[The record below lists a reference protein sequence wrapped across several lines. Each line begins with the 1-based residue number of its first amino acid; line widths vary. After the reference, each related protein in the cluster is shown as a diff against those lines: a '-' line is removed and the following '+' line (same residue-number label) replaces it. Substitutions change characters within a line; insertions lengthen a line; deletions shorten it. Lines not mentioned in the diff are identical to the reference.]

1 MGILKTI
8 LLLLGPKGAAMH
20 LSVDLF
26 HIKRTTRLDNAKD
39 HFLESIVMIFYLQC
53 FSWWKGCIKE
63 LRHFSN
69 KELKLQNEPAIDQPW
84 VSFSFLIG
92 FVQCS
97 KTVCI
102 FTGKVWEK

>member
-1 MGILKTI
+1 MYMRAIQTLSFPKLMGILKTI

-53 FSWWKGCIKE
+53 FS
-63 LRHFSN
+63 
-69 KELKLQNEPAIDQPW
+69 
-84 VSFSFLIG
+84 
-92 FVQCS
+92 
-97 KTVCI
+97 
-102 FTGKVWEK
+102 